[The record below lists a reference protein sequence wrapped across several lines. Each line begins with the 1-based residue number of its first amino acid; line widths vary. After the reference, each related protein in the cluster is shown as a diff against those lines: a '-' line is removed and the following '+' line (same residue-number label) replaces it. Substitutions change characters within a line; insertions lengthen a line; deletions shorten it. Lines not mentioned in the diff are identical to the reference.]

1 MEPHRGLIPY
11 FFELSGEHDTF
22 PAAEAVA
29 LCRSE
34 TDESHLVTSGEG
46 YAVIAFRPEF
56 LNNICERVA
65 LTRRIGRYLGSCRL
79 EDAEE
84 FASMLEIPEG
94 TFAVRAKKFGQ
105 SMCEVNAAALS
116 AAIGASMKKGCKV
129 NLKNPDVELRVLLSS
144 GLHFYISE
152 REIDRA
158 VFEDRRV
165 AKRPFFSPISLHP
178 RYARALINLTG
189 IKKGETLLDPFCGT
203 GGILLEAASM
213 GIKAAGSDIDPL
225 MVDGCIEN
233 LQYFGFD
240 ADVQVSDIGSVPE
253 MFSNITTVVTDP
265 PYGRSTST
273 RNEELTSL
281 YDRAL
286 KSVSDILSEGK
297 LCGIVLPRECPEC
310 RYSLEICESHFQRVH
325 RSLTR
330 HYYILRKRD

>member
-29 LCRSE
+29 LCSSE
-34 TDESHLVTSGEG
+34 TDESHVVASGEG
-46 YAVIAFRPEF
+46 YVVISFRPEF
-56 LNNICERVA
+56 LKNICERIS

-79 EDAEE
+79 EEAEE
-84 FASMLEIPEG
+84 FASSLNLPEG

-116 AAIGASMKKGCKV
+116 ASIGAKVKKGCKV
-129 NLKNPDVELRVLLSS
+129 DLKNPDVELRVLLSF

-152 REIDRA
+152 CEIDRA

-189 IKKGETLLDPFCGT
+189 VKKGETLLDPFCGT

-213 GIKAAGSDIDPL
+213 GIKASGSDIDPF
-225 MVDGCIEN
+225 MVDGCREN
-233 LQYFGFD
+233 LQYFGYD
-240 ADVQVSDIGSVPE
+240 ADVEVSDIGSVPE
-253 MFSNITTVVTDP
+253 IFSNITTIVTDP

-286 KSVSDILSEGK
+286 KAVSEVLLEGQV
-297 LCGIVLPRECPEC
+297 CGIVLPRECPQD
-310 RYSLEICESHFQRVH
+310 RYSLEIRESHFQRVH

-330 HYYILRKRD
+330 HYYLLRK